1 MSKEYKIY
9 VLNSENR
16 INLAYDLIGNSDAD
30 AMREAEL
37 FAEANSVELWQGSR
51 MVSYITRKAS

>member
-9 VLNSENR
+9 FLNSENR
-16 INLAYDLIGNSDAD
+16 INLAYDFIGDSDAE

-37 FAEANSVELWQGSR
+37 FAEAN
-51 MVSYITRKAS
+51 